1 ALAFGSTCGGAGYAR
16 SPQPLPVG
24 TRSASSASGASTCA
38 ANAVDVKRQSRLA
51 ALKIDRIRLCMNASL
66 VSCALHGWAIGPADS
81 IVASRRSQEICHQ
94 RQALHNQGLM
104 NGRSRA

>member
-1 ALAFGSTCGGAGYAR
+1 MPLLEVLPAGPGALAFGSTRGGAGYAR

-94 RQALHNQGLM
+94 RQAL
-104 NGRSRA
+104 